1 MVEQTRATLVW
12 QSGLRFSAE
21 PGSGHTLTIDS
32 VGRPDHAGPS
42 PMEMVAM
49 GIAGCTAMDVVSIL
63 EKMRQPLSGLEVRAV
78 GDRAPHHPKR
88 LKAISITYR
97 FRGLG
102 LDREKVE
109 RAVELSQTTYC
120 SVLASLRD
128 DCPVTTSIEISEP

>member
-1 MVEQTRATLVW
+1 LAEQTRAKLVW
-12 QSGLRFSAE
+12 QSGLRFTAE
-21 PGSGHTLTIDS
+21 PESGHNLTLDA
-32 VGRPDHAGPS
+32 VARPDHAGPG
-42 PMEMVAM
+42 PMEMVVM

-63 EKMRQPLSGLEVRAV
+63 ERMRQPLSGLEVEVV

-97 FRGLG
+97 FRGSG
-102 LDREKVE
+102 LAREKVE

-128 DCPVTTSIEISEP
+128 DCPITTTIEMTEA